1 MGRKL
6 PRVEG
11 RSKRQKYFTLLLIP
25 NNENTLRKWRIPVV
39 LVPVMTL
46 LSIVGLGAICFF
58 AYGYFAFQ
66 GEVEALKIL
75 RNINASQAEQIR
87 ELERQA
93 TTLQNKLLALDEL
106 DQKVRTL
113 VGLDPVETGEGDG
126 RGGSL
131 EPLVWENEGLTLH
144 SEVMDIRRQDLE
156 RRQTMTS
163 TSRFQGNSPEDGLQL
178 VRKVAENYEE
188 LQEQMEKKAIKLEQL
203 LSEVEERLAYLAT
216 VPDLWPVE
224 GRVTS
229 EFGWRR
235 NPITKRGNEFH
246 EGIDIAAR
254 PGTPVKAAADGK
266 VVFAGYRSGWG
277 RVLLIDHGNG
287 YQTQYA
293 HNSSLLVKAGEQVK
307 KGQIVARVG
316 NTGRSTGAH
325 LDFRIIKNGEAIDPR
340 LLLEDDI

>member
-6 PRVEG
+6 PRVGG

-25 NNENTLRKWRIPVV
+25 NNEDTLKKWRVPVV
-39 LVPVMTL
+39 LVPVMAI

-75 RNINASQAEQIR
+75 RKINSSQAEQIR

-93 TTLQNKLLALDEL
+93 AELQNKLLVVDEL
-106 DQKVRTL
+106 DQKVRSL
-113 VGLDPVETGEGDG
+113 VGLDPVEGEDEAG

-131 EPLVWENEGLTLH
+131 EPLAWQEELDLPAGAMENRWL
-144 SEVMDIRRQDLE
+144 DIE

-163 TSRFQGNSPEDGLQL
+163 TSRSQGNSEDDGLQL
-178 VRKVAENYEE
+178 VRKVAEDYEE
-188 LQEQMEKKAIKLEQL
+188 LQEQAEKKAMQLEQL
-203 LSEVEERLAYLAT
+203 LVEVEDRLAYLAT

-229 EFGWRR
+229 EFGWRK
-235 NPITKRGNEFH
+235 NPITRRGNEFH
-246 EGIDIAAR
+246 EGLDIAAR
-254 PGTPVKAAADGK
+254 AGTPVKAAANGK

-277 RVLLIDHGNG
+277 RVLVIDHGNG

-293 HNSSLLVKAGEQVK
+293 HNSSLLVKVGEEVE

-316 NTGRSTGAH
+316 NTGRSTGSH
-325 LDFRIIKNGEAIDPR
+325 LDFRIIKNGKFIDPR
-340 LLLEDDI
+340 TVLRDEV